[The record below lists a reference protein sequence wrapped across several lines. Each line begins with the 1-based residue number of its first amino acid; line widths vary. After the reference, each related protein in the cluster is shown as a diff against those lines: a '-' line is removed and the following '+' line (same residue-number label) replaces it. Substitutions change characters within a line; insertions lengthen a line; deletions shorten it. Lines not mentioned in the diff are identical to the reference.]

1 MVVFF
6 LTYFQV
12 SDALWKNIHGKTAVP
27 GDVFFTNMPLM
38 VTAKPVLL
46 KHEGEQQVCNVDFVQ
61 MNEQPET
68 RETKLRNSTALVWTD
83 EEVTSPIILLYHS
96 FSLCIFLWT
105 VIILYYFEHKTHIFF
120 PSEKLKYILNSRKA
134 HLSDFFLKTHNQ
146 KLDSP

>member
-1 MVVFF
+1 M
-6 LTYFQV
+6 
-12 SDALWKNIHGKTAVP
+12 P

-46 KHEGEQQVCNVDFVQ
+46 KHEGEEQVCNVDFIQ

-83 EEVTSPIILLYHS
+83 EEVTLPIILLYPS

-105 VIILYYFEHKTHIFF
+105 VIILYYFEHKTHIFTHSF
-120 PSEKLKYILNSRKA
+120 PVEKLKYILNSRKA
-134 HLSDFFLKTHNQ
+134 HLSDIFPKTHVQ
-146 KLDSP
+146 KLDGP